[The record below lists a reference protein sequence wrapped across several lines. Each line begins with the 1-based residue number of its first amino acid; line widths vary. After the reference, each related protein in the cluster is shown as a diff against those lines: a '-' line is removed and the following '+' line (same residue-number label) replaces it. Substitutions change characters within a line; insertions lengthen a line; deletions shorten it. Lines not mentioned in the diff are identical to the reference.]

1 MTALFA
7 FVLKLLSG
15 PLVDRVVGY
24 LETRAKLE
32 GNRDKLRAEI
42 EIETIRQGVQI
53 AAIMA
58 SAETA
63 RYQVGWYWLFVGI
76 FIVPLALWWAAV
88 ILDSIFRF
96 TWDVAAL
103 PAPLDE
109 WAGTMIAWLFLIG
122 SARLAIG
129 GRR

>member
-1 MTALFA
+1 MTSLFA
-7 FVLKLLSG
+7 FLLKLLSA

-24 LETRAKLE
+24 LETKAALE
-32 GNRDKLRAEI
+32 GNRDKLRAEV

-63 RYQVGWYWLFVGI
+63 RYQVGWYWVFVGA
-76 FIVPLALWWAAV
+76 FVVPLALWWAAV
-88 ILDSIFRF
+88 ILDSIFLF
-96 TWDVAAL
+96 DWDVAAL
-103 PAPLDE
+103 PSPLDE
-109 WAGTMIAWLFLIG
+109 WAGTIIAWLFLVG
-122 SARLAIG
+122 SARMAIG